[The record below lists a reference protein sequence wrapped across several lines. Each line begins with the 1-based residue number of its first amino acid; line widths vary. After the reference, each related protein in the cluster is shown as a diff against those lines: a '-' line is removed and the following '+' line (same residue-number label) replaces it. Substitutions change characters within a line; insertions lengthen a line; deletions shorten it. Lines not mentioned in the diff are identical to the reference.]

1 MITWLCVFCFLL
13 AAALLLVILK
23 ILLMRRALREIC
35 RELQEKLEE
44 DTNTLLRVSS
54 RDSSI
59 RSLAAQLN
67 TQLRLLR
74 DRRHKYQQGDREL
87 KEAITNMA
95 HDLRTPLTAI
105 CGYLEL
111 LKQDCPPSRYF
122 DLLENRTELL
132 KTLTEELFRYSVLL
146 AEEDW
151 EPETV
156 LLNSVLQEC
165 LASHYSDFK
174 KEGIIPEIH
183 LTENPVSRSL
193 NRSFLCR
200 ILDNIISNAIKYS
213 DGDFQVFLD
222 ESGEMRFSNLV
233 RDLTPVA
240 AGRLFDRFYTVK
252 TGAREASGLGL
263 SIAKTLTERMGGTI
277 RAEYR
282 QERLSIFLS
291 FSARM

>member
-44 DTNTLLRVSS
+44 DTNTLLQVSS

-95 HDLRTPLTAI
+95 HDLRTPLTAV

-165 LASHYSDFK
+165 LASHYIDFK
-174 KEGIIPEIH
+174 KDGIIPEIH
-183 LTENPVSRSL
+183 LT
-193 NRSFLCR
+193 
-200 ILDNIISNAIKYS
+200 
-213 DGDFQVFLD
+213 
-222 ESGEMRFSNLV
+222 
-233 RDLTPVA
+233 
-240 AGRLFDRFYTVK
+240 
-252 TGAREASGLGL
+252 
-263 SIAKTLTERMGGTI
+263 
-277 RAEYR
+277 
-282 QERLSIFLS
+282 
-291 FSARM
+291 